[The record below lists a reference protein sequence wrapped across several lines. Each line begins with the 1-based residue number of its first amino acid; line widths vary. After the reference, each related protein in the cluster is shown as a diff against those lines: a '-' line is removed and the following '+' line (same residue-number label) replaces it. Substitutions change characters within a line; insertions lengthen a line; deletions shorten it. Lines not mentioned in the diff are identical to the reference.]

1 MKVIKILTIILLIVL
16 ISLVGFC
23 GVFTQVQ
30 NRMEDQVKD
39 YSLAIDLNGARVL
52 RLQANTDSEEVIKDA
67 DGNEVEL
74 EEELTDEQ
82 LQERGYTKETVFNNS
97 EDVMNIDNY
106 NKAKSIIE
114 KRIEKYN
121 DSGIN
126 VYDFCDY
133 EIAVEESTGDILV
146 KLPENT
152 YTDDVIEEIT
162 TTGKFELLDKD
173 TKEVLLNNDDIKEAR
188 VMYNNST
195 GSGTT
200 VYLEI
205 DFTKEGTKK
214 LEELSSTTYA
224 TKSTDDTE
232 AESDENTTNSTESA
246 ENTTSENT
254 ENTTSEDTENTES
267 TEEEQKEVVMQI
279 DGTDIMTTSFDE
291 PIRTGIMTLS
301 VGTATT
307 DIETLNSNVQN
318 ASRIAN
324 VLTTGNLPIQYDLN
338 DNKYV
343 QSDITIDMIKYAVIA
358 VLAIVILGIIVWL
371 FRFKL
376 NGLLAGFSYIG
387 LIAGLLLIIR
397 YTNVM
402 ISLQGLL
409 GIAVIL
415 VLNYVFINKFLSKIN
430 KNKDKNNKNR
440 ITKEMVTIAEKET
453 YKDFFI
459 KIIPICIVTVT
470 FALVQWIPISSFGM
484 IMFWGLVLIAVYNY
498 FITGSLLK
506 IKVEKKK

>member
-16 ISLVGFC
+16 ISLVEFC

-30 NRMEDQVKD
+30 NRMENQVKD

-52 RLQANTDSEEVIKDA
+52 RLQANTDSQEVIKDA

-82 LQERGYTKETVFNNS
+82 LQERGYTKEKVFNNS
-97 EDVMNIDNY
+97 EEVMNIDNY

-133 EIAVEESTGDILV
+133 EINVEESTGDILIQ
-146 KLPENT
+146 LPENT
-152 YTDDVIEEIT
+152 YTDDIIEEIT

-173 TKEVLLNNDDIKEAR
+173 TKDVLLNNDDIKEAK

-195 GSGTT
+195 RSGTS

-214 LEELSSTTYA
+214 LEDLSSTTYA
-224 TKSTDDTE
+224 TKSTDDTDT
-232 AESDENTTNSTESA
+232 ESNENTTNSAEND

-254 ENTTSEDTENTES
+254 TSEGEENTES

-301 VGTATT
+301 VGNATT
-307 DIETLNSNVQN
+307 DIEMLNSSVQN

-324 VLTTGNLPIQYDLN
+324 VLSTGNLPIQYDLN

-343 QSDITIDMIKYAVIA
+343 QSDITTDMIKYAVIV

-430 KNKDKNNKNR
+430 KDKNK
-440 ITKEMVTIAEKET
+440 ITKEMVTIAQKET
-453 YKDFFI
+453 YIEFFI
-459 KIIPICIVTVT
+459 KIIPICIVTVI

>member
-30 NRMEDQVKD
+30 NRMENQVKD

-52 RLQANTDSEEVIKDA
+52 RLQANTDSQEVIKDA

-82 LQERGYTKETVFNNS
+82 LQEKGYTKEKVFNNS
-97 EDVMNIDNY
+97 EEVMNIDNY

-133 EIAVEESTGDILV
+133 EINVEESTGDILIQ
-146 KLPENT
+146 LPENT
-152 YTDDVIEEIT
+152 YTDDIIEEIT

-173 TKEVLLNNDDIKEAR
+173 TKDVLLNNNDIKEAK

-195 GSGTT
+195 RSGTS

-214 LEELSSTTYA
+214 LEDLSSTTYA
-224 TKSTDDTE
+224 TKSTDDTDT
-232 AESDENTTNSTESA
+232 ESNENTTNSAEND

-254 ENTTSEDTENTES
+254 TSEGEENTES

-301 VGTATT
+301 VGNATT
-307 DIETLNSNVQN
+307 DIEMLNSSVQN

-324 VLTTGNLPIQYDLN
+324 VLSTGNLPIQYDLN

-343 QSDITIDMIKYAVIA
+343 QSDITTDMIKYAVIV

-430 KNKDKNNKNR
+430 KDKNK
-440 ITKEMVTIAEKET
+440 ITKEMVTIAQKET
-453 YKDFFI
+453 YIEFFI
-459 KIIPICIVTVT
+459 KIIPICIVTVI